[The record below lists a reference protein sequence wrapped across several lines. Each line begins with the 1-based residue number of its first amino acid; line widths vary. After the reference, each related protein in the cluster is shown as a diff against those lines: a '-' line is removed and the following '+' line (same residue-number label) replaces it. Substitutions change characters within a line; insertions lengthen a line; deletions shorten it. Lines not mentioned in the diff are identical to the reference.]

1 LSPNLFKIYTNDI
14 FDLNKFPNDKI
25 LNLLFADDKFS
36 FNIDINLKRLLILM
50 NRYLKSLEVWLNDWR
65 MSIAANKVSFT
76 IYSRKIPKMLTN
88 GEFKLEIY
96 GQPIPINHSPRYLG
110 VLIDSHLNLNNH
122 IKNLSENA

>member
-1 LSPNLFKIYTNDI
+1 LSPNLFKIYINDI

-65 MSIAANKVSFT
+65 MSIAANKCSFT